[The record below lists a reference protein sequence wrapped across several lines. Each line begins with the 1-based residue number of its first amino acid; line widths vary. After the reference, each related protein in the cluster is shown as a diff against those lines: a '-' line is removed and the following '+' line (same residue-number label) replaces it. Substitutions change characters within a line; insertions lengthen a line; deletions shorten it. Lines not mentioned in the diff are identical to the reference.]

1 MDPTVF
7 LVGFAIMSV
16 SSLALYAK
24 GSKQPEI
31 RHHTYFHAVV
41 PFIAATAYLAMWFG
55 VGDITT
61 PDGVTTLSARYVD
74 WSITTPILLT
84 GLVML
89 GLHERGRS
97 AGFIVSTIV
106 LDVMMIVTGLISAL
120 STTPDAKLAWFL
132 WSCVAFAGVLYN
144 LWVPVR
150 SISAAEGGQMAS
162 AYTKNLTFLSVIW
175 FLYPIVF
182 AIGPEGFKSI
192 TALASAWAILAL
204 DVIAKVIYAFSS
216 ASNIEKAE
224 QDRVG
229 TVRSVQ

>member
-74 WSITTPILLT
+74 WTITTPILLT
-84 GLVML
+84 GLVTL
-89 GLHERGRS
+89 GLHERDRS
-97 AGFIVSTIV
+97 AGFIVSTIM
-106 LDVMMIVTGLISAL
+106 LDGLMIVTGLISAL
-120 STTPDAKLAWFL
+120 STTSGAKLAWFL
-132 WSCVAFAGVLYN
+132 WSCAAFAGVLYN
-144 LWVPVR
+144 LWVPIR
-150 SISAAEGGQMAS
+150 SINTAESGPMAS

-182 AIGPEGFKSI
+182 AIGPEGLKSI
-192 TALASAWAILAL
+192 TALASAWAILVL
-204 DVIAKVIYAFSS
+204 DVVAKVIYAFSS

-224 QDRVG
+224 QEKAG
-229 TVRSVQ
+229 TVRSAR